1 MNQTPEPNQLWTNP
15 AERVLVLFKSIQKL
29 YKEHL
34 FEQSRQ
40 HGFTGPQMGL
50 LVALHK
56 KPESTL
62 KDVSE
67 FLGLSKSTVSG
78 IVDRLVAQG
87 AVVREIPEENRRTVR
102 LSLSEEYCKNDVLME
117 LKNKFIHNVLKDAS
131 DEELEKILTGLDI
144 LHQLMQK
151 SAPNKTSE

>member
-1 MNQTPEPNQLWTNP
+1 MNQMPESNQLWSNP
-15 AERVLVLFKSIQKL
+15 AERVLTIFKSIQKL

-34 FEQSRQ
+34 FEQSRK
-40 HGFTGPQMGL
+40 HGFTGPQLGL

-62 KDVSE
+62 KEVSE

-102 LSLSEEYCKNDVLME
+102 LSLSEEYRKNNVLME
-117 LKNKFIHNVLKDAS
+117 LKNSFISDVLKDAS
-131 DEELEKILTGLDI
+131 DEELDKIFIGLDI
-144 LHQLMQK
+144 LHHLMQK
-151 SAPNKTSE
+151 SAPNKPSE